1 MARSSSVSSKGE
13 SNPPFSRKGSMAES
27 MNSMYSERMPRGQ
40 HGKSLVITPCARFNT
55 NDPPQ
60 IYPKMYTTTTP
71 YNTKQCAT

>member
-40 HGKSLVITPCARFNT
+40 HGKVTQSKHTNCA
-55 NDPPQ
+55 Q
-60 IYPKMYTTTTP
+60 QY
-71 YNTKQCAT
+71 